1 VQIVRVIREPLLLR
15 SASMRRAR
23 TIVVTKINPRF
34 RGGFSLPAAPSL
46 PLAKKTLQ
54 IVLDKFTWQAY
65 TLFVHRKLGKR
76 RLNDMNKEDI
86 LSKSRLE
93 NKGRLDERELI
104 AYGKASRVGMLVGG
118 LVCAVL
124 IFAGEFLLHMPEVG
138 FVGWLVYFA
147 MLGADNI
154 TLWRELKDRRKLIYG
169 AAELL
174 FAVLFAAVLVG
185 KAVM

>member
-1 VQIVRVIREPLLLR
+1 
-15 SASMRRAR
+15 
-23 TIVVTKINPRF
+23 
-34 RGGFSLPAAPSL
+34 
-46 PLAKKTLQ
+46 
-54 IVLDKFTWQAY
+54 
-65 TLFVHRKLGKR
+65 
-76 RLNDMNKEDI
+76 MNREDI
-86 LSKSRLE
+86 LSKSRQE
-93 NKGRLDERELI
+93 NKGKLDERELI

-118 LVCAVL
+118 CVCAVL

-138 FVGWLVYFA
+138 YVGWLVYFA

-154 TLWRELKDRRKLIYG
+154 TLWRELKGRRKLIYG